1 MVRKLNKK
9 GKIVIIISSI
19 LVFILLLFLTFKIVY
34 SINTGAVSKNTD
46 EITFEIV
53 EGDTYYS
60 ISSKLKNSKL
70 IKSESF
76 YKLYIKLNNP
86 SVLKKG
92 TYSLNQT
99 MTVKDIVNIIKQGGF
114 KKGEMITFKEGLN
127 MRQIASLI
135 TSKTKNTEE
144 DIYSILND
152 EEYLDSLIQKYW
164 FITEDVKNEKIYYS
178 LEGYLF
184 PNTYEFFIDEV
195 SVKEIFNKM
204 LDEMEKQ
211 LKPYKEDIEKSKYS
225 IHELLTMASI
235 VELEGKSISDR
246 NEVAGVF
253 YNRLKSNNTLGSD
266 VTTYYGAKVNMSDR
280 DLYQKETNTANDY
293 NTRNASL
300 AGKLPIGPIC
310 NPSISSI
317 KAALYPKETN
327 NYYFVADKNGK
338 TYFTKTYNEH
348 LRTVSKLKSEGLW
361 YTY

>member
-1 MVRKLNKK
+1 ME
-9 GKIVIIISSI
+9 
-19 LVFILLLFLTFKIVY
+19 LLRSGEMDIDEFNVYPFYYNANFTFSVAQSLFSLDKQFFLRVSVPNGFKINNQDTVVM
-34 SINTGAVSKNTD
+34 IPLT
-46 EITFEIV
+46 EM
-53 EGDTYYS
+53 GDKEQTLRLFDTIYLQSTEFVTCGQYD
-60 ISSKLKNSKL
+60 
-70 IKSESF
+70 IKW
-76 YKLYIKLNNP
+76 
-86 SVLKKG
+86 
-92 TYSLNQT
+92 QT
-99 MTVKDIVNIIKQGGF
+99 V
-114 KKGEMITFKEGLN
+114 FKE
-127 MRQIASLI
+127 
-135 TSKTKNTEE
+135 KNCSE

-280 DLYQKETNTANDY
+280 DLYQKEINTANDY